1 MATLKKVADITEEL
15 FMEKEVASYIRS
27 IKDFPKP
34 GIVFRDI
41 TTVLKSPEALKL
53 AIDSMQEK
61 LEGIDF
67 DLVVGPEARGF
78 LFGVPIAYNTGVG
91 FVPIRKKGKLPSETV
106 EETYDLEYGSATI
119 EVHKDG
125 IKPGDRVVIIDDL
138 LATGGTT
145 KAMVN
150 LVEKLG
156 GQVVRI
162 VCLIELCGLK
172 GRDLVPGYSVETVVQ
187 YPGA

>member
-1 MATLKKVADITEEL
+1 
-15 FMEKEVASYIRS
+15 MEKTVESYIRS

-34 GIVFRDI
+34 GIDFRDI
-41 TTVLKSPEALKL
+41 TTVLQDPEGLRL

-61 LEGIDF
+61 LDGVEF
-67 DLVVGPEARGF
+67 DVVVGPEARGF

-91 FVPIRKKGKLPSETV
+91 FVPIRKKGKLPAETV

-119 EVHKDG
+119 EIHKDG
-125 IKPGDRVVIIDDL
+125 IKPGDKVVIIDDL

-145 KAMVN
+145 KAMVK
-150 LVEKLG
+150 LIEKLG
-156 GQVVRI
+156 GEVVRI

-172 GRDLVPGYSVETVVQ
+172 GRDQVTDHSVETVVQ

>member
-1 MATLKKVADITEEL
+1 MAILKKVANITKEL

-27 IKDFPKP
+27 IKDFPKQ
-34 GIVFRDI
+34 GIIFRDI
-41 TTVLKSPEALKL
+41 TTVLQDPEALKL
-53 AIDSMQEK
+53 AIDSMQSK
-61 LEGIDF
+61 LEGVDF

-78 LFGVPIAYNTGVG
+78 LFGVPIAYNSGVG
-91 FVPIRKKGKLPSETV
+91 FVPSETV

-125 IKPGDRVVIIDDL
+125 IKPGDKVVIIDDL